1 MRRLFLTKVRL
12 RPSIL
17 TLYLALTVPVFMT
30 MVAITYVSNNSIA
43 RANADQLVARFR
55 GDAISGIENAFDPL
69 KSLVRSAAA
78 VGNQQPDFYSDNRSL
93 KYLLSLLQHSDR
105 LVSVY
110 VGLADGSFRQARQ
123 ISPGVEIQN
132 KLPPPGVRYAYRWIE
147 PPVGASDSPP

>member
-1 MRRLFLTKVRL
+1 M
-12 RPSIL
+12 
-17 TLYLALTVPVFMT
+17 LTVPVFMT

-55 GDAISGIENAFDPL
+55 SDAISGIENAFDPI

-93 KYLLSLLQHSDR
+93 KYLLSLLQHTHL

-110 VGLADGSFRQARQ
+110 FGLGDGAFR
-123 ISPGVEIQN
+123 
-132 KLPPPGVRYAYRWIE
+132 
-147 PPVGASDSPP
+147 